1 MKKKNIHI
9 QPTIIR
15 KGKLIGTSKQVFN
28 DIPQAPRRG
37 VEGAEPFSMQEFG
50 KIYFFIS
57 VLKK

>member
-1 MKKKNIHI
+1 MKTKNIHI

-15 KGKLIGTSKQVFN
+15 KGKLIGTSKQVAGE
-28 DIPQAPRRG
+28 IPEAPRHSIEG
-37 VEGAEPFSMQEFG
+37 VENFSIKEFG